1 MADCHPILYLRMMDR
16 GEGRGQIN
24 RCRPAPHHHGGQGRP
39 VLHIK
44 PGTDL
49 ALLNGLLHLLHKAGH
64 TNPAFIAQFTQGWEA
79 VEAMLPEYTPQAV
92 SRVTGL
98 AVEDIQAAAELIAAA
113 PEFMTCWTMGLNQST
128 TAPGTPTPSAT
139 CTWPPAKSAAQA
151 PGLFAD
157 RPTQCH
163 GRARNGLYGAG
174 PTRSAQLVG
183 GSGASGSGSPLGLPP
198 GAISTELGKGTIDLF
213 EQMVAGVV
221 KACWIICTNPVA
233 SVPNRQTV
241 IDGLKAAEL
250 VITQDAFLDTE
261 TNVYADVLLPGALWA
276 EAEGTMI
283 NSERNITL
291 MQQAVAPPGE
301 AMADWRIIAEVAKAM
316 GFSEGFNFASAEE
329 VFEEIKGFTTPKPAG
344 ICAVSA
350 TRACAASRCNGPCHR
365 SKTAA
370 AARCVTSTMAA
381 ASRSIK
387 TPAASARR

>member
-1 MADCHPILYLRMMDR
+1 
-16 GEGRGQIN
+16 
-24 RCRPAPHHHGGQGRP
+24 
-39 VLHIK
+39 
-44 PGTDL
+44 
-49 ALLNGLLHLLHKAGH
+49 
-64 TNPAFIAQFTQGWEA
+64 
-79 VEAMLPEYTPQAV
+79 
-92 SRVTGL
+92 
-98 AVEDIQAAAELIAAA
+98 
-113 PEFMTCWTMGLNQST
+113 
-128 TAPGTPTPSAT
+128 
-139 CTWPPAKSAAQA
+139 
-151 PGLFAD
+151 
-157 RPTQCH
+157 
-163 GRARNGLYGAG
+163 
-174 PTRSAQLVG
+174 
-183 GSGASGSGSPLGLPP
+183 
-198 GAISTELGKGTIDLF
+198 
-213 EQMVAGVV
+213 MVAGVV

-350 TRACAASRCNGPCHR
+350 TRACGRAAAMAHATAARQQPQPAALPQRWPQPAAPSRRQRRAPGASVCHR
-365 SKTAA
+365 QRQSAVSRPPSPGARRNTLRRLPPSCSTPAGCSTNGTPSPKPARSKPSTNSTPAPLSKLTRKMPRLWVLTIKTQCRSA
-370 AARCVTSTMAA
+370 PGGHGRFASGDHRAGSAGQLFCPIHWNDLFGDNLCINAVTSDYVDPI
-381 ASRSIK
+381 SQQ
-387 TPAASARR
+387 PG